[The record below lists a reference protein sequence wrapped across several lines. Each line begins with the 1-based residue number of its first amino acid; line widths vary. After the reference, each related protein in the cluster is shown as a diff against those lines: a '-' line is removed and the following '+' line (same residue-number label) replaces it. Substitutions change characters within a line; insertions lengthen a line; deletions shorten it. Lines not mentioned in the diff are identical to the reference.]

1 MKLTAVL
8 MLAALL
14 QVSAASYSQS
24 VTLTGHRLTLKKVFE
39 SIRQQTG
46 FEFVYDPQ
54 LIKAA
59 GTVDLKLDEVKL
71 KEALDACFSDL
82 PLTYEVSYNTII
94 VRERPPAGVID
105 NGASLRNAGIA
116 EEIRINGAVLDKSTG
131 LPLAGVSIAVMGT
144 SLGTSSDVSGEY
156 TLTIPSGKAKL
167 VAKLIGYEVTT
178 VTVTH
183 SGKYD
188 IQLSPKPI
196 QLEGAMVSTG
206 MFKRPK
212 ENFTGVATTIKGDD
226 LRKMNMTNVFS
237 AIRMFDAAV
246 RLPENLA
253 NGSNPNKLP
262 EINLRGVN
270 NFPVQGTTGA
280 TMSGADF
287 KATYSTNP
295 SQPLLILDGF
305 EVSLQRIYD
314 LDINRIASISIL
326 KDAAATAMYGSRA
339 ANGVIVVETK
349 QPLPGKTRLSYS
361 GTAFLEAPDLS
372 VYHLLNAKDKLAVE
386 ELTGQFNSNR
396 ESDYYNLQGILS
408 MRKEAVAKGVNT
420 YWLSKPLRSAFGQ
433 SHSLYLEG
441 GDDYIRY
448 GINGSFSDNAGVMK
462 NSGRKNYRLEMNLS
476 YNKKNLI
483 VKNVLSIAYNKAV
496 NSNYGTFS
504 DYTKQNQYWTPY
516 DSTGHLKRFLE
527 QYISTDGIALTNFAN
542 PLYDASLHTVNNS
555 EYSNFNE
562 QLYIDWRLDKSL
574 HLLANANIM
583 RQGDE
588 SNLFLPATHSSFNGQ
603 IDPTL
608 KGSYTKDNSKFTT
621 FQGAVSLDYSKLIGR
636 SMLFA
641 TARVSG
647 AQTSSDDA
655 SYVVTGFPSERL
667 DQLQFG
673 NGFAPNTKPGGT
685 ANITRLISAGASF
698 NYTYDGKYSADL
710 SYSLDGSSQFGAD
723 KRVAPFWSVGAAWNI
738 KKESL
743 LKDLKWV
750 NALRAGLT
758 YGSTG
763 SVNFP
768 PNLGITTYKY
778 NTTQS
783 YQGMVGATLMGYGNP
798 NISWQQTLKTNYHIN
813 GAFFNNYFIFD
824 FNYYKENTE
833 SLILDVNT
841 APSTGVSSYKENVG
855 ALRNTGLDFSVTGFA
870 FRDDKK
876 NTYLSVMVNGLHN
889 RSIISHISN
898 SLKALND
905 KNDKNDQKQPQSR
918 FVEGHSPT
926 AIWAVRSNGIDPA
939 SGKEV
944 FIKQDG
950 TLTYTWSPKDKV
962 IVGDGFADLSGN
974 IMANFTIKG
983 FSVILGFNYQLNQ
996 QMYNSTLATRI
1007 ENADLRY
1014 QLDERVLNGRWKKPG
1029 DVTMFRGLVSENG
1042 FSFGSNEATFA
1053 TSRFVQNNSYLNFA
1067 TATLGYTI
1075 PEGISQRWKMS
1086 NVRLAL
1092 TGNEL
1097 TRWSSI
1103 TIERGLDYPF
1113 ARNFSFNISAS
1124 F

>member
-1 MKLTAVL
+1 MKLTAVF

-24 VTLTGHRLTLKKVFE
+24 VTLTGKKLTLKKVFE
-39 SIRQQTG
+39 SIREQTG

-59 GTVDLKLDEVKL
+59 GTVDLRLDDVQL
-71 KEALDACFSDL
+71 KQALDVCFDDL

-94 VRERPPAGVID
+94 VKERPPAGMIN
-105 NGASLRNAGIA
+105 NGTDLRNAGVA
-116 EEIRINGAVLDKSTG
+116 EELRINGTVLDKSTG
-131 LPLAGVSIAVMGT
+131 LPLAGVTIGVQGLSAGT
-144 SLGTSSDVSGEY
+144 STDVNGEY
-156 TLTIPSGKAKL
+156 ALTIPTGKAKL
-167 VAKLIGYEVTT
+167 VVKLLGYEIANIS
-178 VTVTH
+178 VTH

-196 QLEGAMVSTG
+196 QLEGAVVSTG
-206 MFKRPK
+206 IFKRPK

-226 LRKMNMTNVFS
+226 LRKMSMSNVFS
-237 AIRMFDAAV
+237 AIRMFDASV

-270 NFPVQGTTGA
+270 NFPAQGTSGTA
-280 TMSGADF
+280 MSGADF

-349 QPLPGKTRLSYS
+349 QPLPGKTQLSYS
-361 GTAFLEAPDLS
+361 GTAFMEAPDLS

-386 ELTGQFNSNR
+386 ELTGRFNSNNPV
-396 ESDYYNLQGILS
+396 DYYNQQGILS
-408 MRKEAVAKGVNT
+408 MRKAAVASGVNT
-420 YWLSKPLRSAFGQ
+420 YWLSKPLRNAFGQ

-448 GINGSFSDNAGVMK
+448 GVNGSYSNTGGVMK
-462 NSGRKNYRLEMNLS
+462 NSGRENYRLEMNLS
-476 YNKKNLI
+476 YNRKNFI
-483 VKNVLSIAYNKAV
+483 VKNVLSVNYNKSK
-496 NSNYGTFS
+496 NSNYGSFG
-504 DYTKQNQYWTPY
+504 DYSKLNQYWNPY
-516 DSTGHLKRFLE
+516 DSTGHIKRFLE
-527 QYISTDGIALTNFAN
+527 QFISTDGIVLTSFAN
-542 PLYDASLHTVNNS
+542 PLYDATLHTVNS
-555 EYSNFNE
+555 AEYSNFNE
-562 QLYIDWRLDKSL
+562 QLYIDWKLNKNL
-574 HLLANANIM
+574 HLLGNANIM

-588 SNLFLPATHSSFNGQ
+588 SDIFLPASHSSFNKET
-603 IDPTL
+603 DPTL
-608 KGSYTKDNSKFTT
+608 RGSYSKDNSKFTT
-621 FQGAVSLDYSKLIGR
+621 FQGALSLDYSRLIGKN
-636 SMLFA
+636 MLFA

-647 AQTSSDDA
+647 SQTSSDD
-655 SYVVTGFPSERL
+655 VNFLVTGFPSDRL
-667 DQLQFG
+667 DQLEFG
-673 NGFAPNTKPGGT
+673 NGFAPDTKPGGT
-685 ANITRLISAGASF
+685 ANVTRMVSAGASL

-710 SYSLDGSSQFGAD
+710 SYSLDGSSQFGYL
-723 KRVAPFWSVGAAWNI
+723 KRTAPFYSMGVAWNI
-738 KKESL
+738 KKEAL
-743 LKDLKWV
+743 LKDVSWL
-750 NALRAGLT
+750 NALRAGVT

-778 NTTQS
+778 NTTQN

-798 NISWQQTLKTNYHIN
+798 NISWQQTLKTDYHIV
-813 GAFFNNYFIFD
+813 GAFLNSYLLVD

-833 SLILDVNT
+833 SLILDINT

-870 FRDDKK
+870 IRNDQK

-898 SLKALND
+898 SLKALNAA
-905 KNDKNDQKQPQSR
+905 NDKNDQKQPQSR

-950 TLTYTWSPKDKV
+950 TLTYVWDPSDKV
-962 IVGDGFADLSGN
+962 IVGDGFADLAGN
-974 IMANFTIKG
+974 IMLNLTVKG
-983 FSVILGFNYQLNQ
+983 FSVVLGFNYQLNQ
-996 QMYNSTLATRI
+996 QMYNSTLANRI

-1042 FSFGSNEATFA
+1042 FSFTDATYA
-1053 TSRFVQNNSYLNFA
+1053 TSRFVQDNSYLNFA
-1067 TATLGYTI
+1067 TATIGYTVPDI
-1075 PEGISQRWKMS
+1075 ISRRWKMS

-1092 TGNEL
+1092 TGNDL

-1103 TIERGLDYPF
+1103 SIERGLDYPF